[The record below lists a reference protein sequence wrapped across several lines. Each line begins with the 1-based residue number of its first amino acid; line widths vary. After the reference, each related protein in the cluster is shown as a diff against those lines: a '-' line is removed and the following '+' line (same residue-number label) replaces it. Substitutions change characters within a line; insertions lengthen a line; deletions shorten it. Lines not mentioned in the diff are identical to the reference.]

1 MAAKKSTTLSY
12 FLLWLRFWTK
22 YDHRYNIDQEAGHH
36 LHNWASE
43 IELSKLKK
51 NTKRKEE
58 EGRKEEN
65 DEGFARQ
72 NLYLISTATNW
83 SSIEQLVENLWKTE
97 SSRPLFLL
105 VV

>member
-1 MAAKKSTTLSY
+1 MAAKKSATLSY

-51 NTKRKEE
+51 NTERK
-58 EGRKEEN
+58 KEN